1 MQTGKKSHSLT
12 RTLHLYKMSAQTILM
27 DFVLQ
32 ENFDP
37 SSCEQI
43 VKDMLEGQ
51 LAKGEKGSNILKLE
65 MRHSG
70 HLVDTVMYSS
80 QEDMMIMIRIDK
92 MERICTINID
102 GPHLAPTGS
111 QFKDNNLK
119 KKAQLFHHPN
129 DLVKFEGLMSSQ
141 LGVDRSSVLPVL
153 VRGMELSPYWT
164 TTGTRVASIVR
175 LMGILLLQMTG
186 L

>member
-1 MQTGKKSHSLT
+1 
-12 RTLHLYKMSAQTILM
+12 MSAQTVLM

-32 ENFDP
+32 DSIDT

-43 VKDMLEGQ
+43 VKEMLESQ
-51 LAKGEKGSNILKLE
+51 LAGEKDVNILKLE

-70 HLVDTVMYSS
+70 QQVDTVMYSS
-80 QEDMMIMIRIDK
+80 QGDLMIMIRIDK
-92 MERICTINID
+92 REKLLTINMD

-119 KKAQLFHHPN
+119 NKAQLFQHPN
-129 DLVKFEGLMSSQ
+129 DLVKFEGLLSSQ
-141 LGVDRSSVLPVL
+141 LGVDRSNVLPVL

-164 TTGTRVASIVR
+164 TTGI
-175 LMGILLLQMTG
+175 
-186 L
+186 

>member
-1 MQTGKKSHSLT
+1 MQTGKKSDSLT
-12 RTLHLYKMSAQTILM
+12 KTRHLYKMSAQTVLM

-32 ENFDP
+32 DSIDT

-43 VKDMLEGQ
+43 VKEMLESQ
-51 LAKGEKGSNILKLE
+51 LAGEKDVNILKLE

-70 HLVDTVMYSS
+70 QQVDTVMYSS
-80 QEDMMIMIRIDK
+80 QGDLMIMIRIDK
-92 MERICTINID
+92 REKLLTINMD

-119 KKAQLFHHPN
+119 NKAQLFQHPN
-129 DLVKFEGLMSSQ
+129 DLVKFEGLLSSQ
-141 LGVDRSSVLPVL
+141 LGVDRSNVLPVL

-164 TTGTRVASIVR
+164 TTGI
-175 LMGILLLQMTG
+175 
-186 L
+186 

>member
-1 MQTGKKSHSLT
+1 MQTSRKSYSLT
-12 RTLHLYKMSAQTILM
+12 RTLHLYKMSAQTVLI
-27 DFVLQ
+27 DFVLR

-43 VKDMLEGQ
+43 VKDMLEKQ
-51 LAKGEKGSNILKLE
+51 LAKGEIDSNILKLE

-70 HLVDTVMYSS
+70 QQVDTVMYSS
-80 QEDMMIMIRIDK
+80 QGDLMIMIRIDK
-92 MERICTINID
+92 MEKLITINID
-102 GPHLAPTGS
+102 GPNLAPTDS

-129 DLVKFEGLMSSQ
+129 DLVKFEGMLSSQ
-141 LGVDRSSVLPVL
+141 LGVDRSSLFPVL

-164 TTGTRVASIVR
+164 TTGI
-175 LMGILLLQMTG
+175 
-186 L
+186 